1 MVQAEIAKLLVIT
14 GPTAVGKSEL
24 AVEAAI
30 KYNGE
35 VISADSMQIYKGM
48 DIGTGKVTSAEM
60 RGIDHYM
67 LDLVTPEEDYSV
79 GRYVIEAKNAINNV
93 LKKGKLPILC
103 GGTGLYINSLLC
115 NHSFAGAPKNEVV
128 REELKNFVAQNG
140 GDALYEELSRIDP
153 LSATQINRND
163 VKRLIRAM
171 EIFRITGKPRGEFK
185 DESKSDF
192 DYTLFVVY
200 DEREKLYD
208 RINNRVDKM
217 IKCGLIDEVNGL
229 YKYKDC
235 NSMRAIGYKEIVSYL
250 DGNISLNDAVEL
262 VKQSSRRYAKRQM
275 TFFRGMKS
283 RKSFVNVSENVL
295 KVIGETFKNID

>member
-24 AVEAAI
+24 AVDAAI

-48 DIGTGKVTSAEM
+48 DIGTGKITSTEM

-67 LDLVTPEEDYSV
+67 LDVVTPEEEYSV
-79 GRYVIEAKNAINNV
+79 GRYVIEAKNAINGV

-140 GDALYEELSRIDP
+140 GNALYEELSRVDP
-153 LSATQINRND
+153 ISATQINRND
-163 VKRLIRAM
+163 IKRIIRAM

-185 DESKSDF
+185 DESKPDF

-200 DEREKLYD
+200 DEKEKLYD

-217 IKCGLIDEVNGL
+217 MKGGLVDEVKGL
-229 YKYKDC
+229 YQYKDC
-235 NSMRAIGYKEIVSYL
+235 NSMQAIGYKEIVSYL

-283 RKSFVNVSENVL
+283 KKSFVNVSENVL
-295 KVIGETFKNID
+295 KVIDETFKNID

>member
-235 NSMRAIGYKEIVSYL
+235 NSMQAIGYKEIVSYL